1 MKIIIDPLAITTFG
15 RLAGVHAFVTLL
27 DNSMPEVEWRERE
40 ALNHVAEEQDWDFG
54 DYSVESQLLDER
66 FRHWIPRFSAYSIII
81 LLQSTVETQL
91 FACAERVGQNP
102 SPVFQVRDIR
112 GGVQESAVLY
122 LRKAGS
128 VDVTKDPAWPRL
140 QDLRELRNIIV
151 HRGGTRGESPEH
163 QNTFDRL
170 LSTYA
175 PRLASADQPSS
186 LYGEMWVSLR
196 LCAEFA
202 RDVEAFFSRTLRAIG
217 VSAKAI
223 PRASQ

>member
-15 RLAGVHAFVTLL
+15 RLAGVHAFISLL

-40 ALNHVAEEQDWDFG
+40 ALKHVAQEQDWDFG
-54 DYSVESQLLDER
+54 DYSLGTQLIDER

-81 LLQSTVETQL
+81 LLQSIVETQL
-91 FACAERVGQNP
+91 FACAQRVGQNP
-102 SPVFQVRDIR
+102 NATFQVRDIR
-112 GGVQESAVLY
+112 GGVLESAVLY
-122 LRKAGS
+122 LRNAGS
-128 VDVTKDPAWPRL
+128 VDVRKDPAWSRL
-140 QDLRELRNIIV
+140 QDLHQLRNIIA

-163 QNTFDRL
+163 QKTFDRL

-186 LYGEMWVSLR
+186 LYGEMWISLR
-196 LCAEFA
+196 LCDEFG

-223 PRASQ
+223 PGVSQ